1 MGLYIANVVD
11 HQHEVF
17 ILSCLARVCLIFVNI
32 ILIHGRNIFNDWL
45 RRFYGLILHK
55 NGLLILG

>member
-32 ILIHGRNIFNDWL
+32 FLIHVRNIFNDWL
-45 RRFYGLILHK
+45 GRLHGLILYK
-55 NGLLILG
+55 NCLLILG

>member
-1 MGLYIANVVD
+1 MGLYITNVVD

-17 ILSCLARVCLIFVNI
+17 ILSCLTRVGLIFVNI
-32 ILIHGRNIFNDWL
+32 ILIHGSNVFNDWL
-45 RRFYGLILHK
+45 RRLHRRILYK